1 MVASRIRTPRII
13 AKLLRVNPLRPWI
26 PSFDTLAIG
35 ALVLEVVGSAVLILQ
50 VSGPGAGLMMSPAS
64 ASVAPLEQPAS
75 PQFRNLLFKAE
86 RIVRLVASED
96 KLGESLACLALN
108 IYFEARG
115 EPAIGK
121 LAVGHV
127 VMNRVAAS
135 SYPATVCGVVR
146 QGGGINRYRC
156 QFSWWCDGKSDQPS
170 DTVAWEESLL
180 LARQILSGG
189 SADPT
194 AGALWYHADYV
205 SPHWKDTLRK
215 GPTFG
220 RHIFYSKKGL
230 S

>member
-1 MVASRIRTPRII
+1 MVASRIRIPGFIAMFSRI
-13 AKLLRVNPLRPWI
+13 KPLRP
-26 PSFDTLAIG
+26 LAPAFG
-35 ALVLEVVGSAVLILQ
+35 ALVLAVVGSALITLQ
-50 VSGPGAGLMMSPAS
+50 VSGPGAGLMMSSAS
-64 ASVAPLEQPAS
+64 ASVAPLDQPAS
-75 PQFRNLLFKAE
+75 PQFRSLVFKAK
-86 RIVRLVASED
+86 RGGGLGMSEID
-96 KLGESLACLALN
+96 LDEELACMALN

-127 VMNRVAAS
+127 VMNRVAAR
-135 SYPATVCGVVR
+135 SYPESVCGVVR
-146 QGGGINRYRC
+146 QGGEIRRHRC
-156 QFSWWCDGKSDQPS
+156 QFSWWCDGKSDRPR
-170 DTVAWEESLL
+170 DVAAWEESLL
-180 LARQILSGG
+180 LARHILTGG

-205 SPHWKDTLRK
+205 SPRWKDALRE